1 MESQFI
7 TRMTDNQNVHLI
19 IRNTRPDDVEKIVR
33 LQQESFPV
41 LARHSNIWHPEELK
55 SHLEV
60 FPQGQ
65 LVAVEEDGT
74 LVGSA
79 STLIVTLDPEYAE
92 HTWKGITADGMFTNH
107 DPAGDSLYG
116 ADISTHPK
124 FRHEGIGSM
133 LYGARKEL
141 AIRLGLKRMISGGR
155 LFNYCDFSDTMSPL
169 EYAQKV
175 IKGELHDPVLSFELD
190 NGFKFIKILPN
201 YLDDPRSEN
210 FASFI
215 EWLDPQYKS
224 LKLK

>member
-41 LARHSNIWHPEELK
+41 LARHSNIWRPEELK

>member
-1 MESQFI
+1 MSG
-7 TRMTDNQNVHLI
+7 NHNVHLI
-19 IRNTRPDDVEKIVR
+19 IRNTRPDDIEKIVK

-41 LARHSNIWHPEELK
+41 LARYSNIWHPEELK
-55 SHLEV
+55 SHLQI

-65 LVAVEEDGT
+65 FVAVEEDGT

-79 STLIVTLDPEYAE
+79 STLVVNLNPEYAE

-107 DPAGDSLYG
+107 NPNGDSLYG

-141 AIRLGLKRMISGGR
+141 TVRLGLRRMISGGR
-155 LFNYCDFSDTMSPL
+155 LFNYCDFANEMSAL
-169 EYAQKV
+169 EYAQEV
-175 IKGELHDPVLSFELD
+175 VKGELHDPVLSFELD
-190 NGFKFIKILPN
+190 NGFRFIKILSD
-201 YLDDPRSEN
+201 YLDDMRSKD

-215 EWLDPQYKS
+215 EWVDPQFRVS
-224 LKLK
+224 RGLK

>member
-1 MESQFI
+1 MSG
-7 TRMTDNQNVHLI
+7 NHNVHLI
-19 IRNTRPDDVEKIVR
+19 IRNTRPDDIEKIVK

-41 LARHSNIWHPEELK
+41 LARYSNIWHPEELK
-55 SHLEV
+55 SHLQI

-65 LVAVEEDGT
+65 FVAVEEDGT

-79 STLIVTLDPEYAE
+79 STLVVNLNPEYAE

-107 DPAGDSLYG
+107 NPNGDSLYG

-141 AIRLGLKRMISGGR
+141 TVRLGLRRMISGGR
-155 LFNYCDFSDTMSPL
+155 LFNYCDFADKMSAL
-169 EYAQKV
+169 EYAQEV
-175 IKGELHDPVLSFELD
+175 VKGELHDPVLSFELD
-190 NGFKFIKILPN
+190 NGFRFIKILSD
-201 YLDDPRSEN
+201 YLDDMRSKD

-215 EWLDPQYKS
+215 EWVDPQFRVS
-224 LKLK
+224 RGLK

>member
-1 MESQFI
+1 MGSQFI
-7 TRMTDNQNVHLI
+7 TRMTENQNVHLI

-41 LARHSNIWHPEELK
+41 LARHSNIWRPEELRN
-55 SHLEV
+55 HLQV

-155 LFNYCDFSDTMSPL
+155 LFNYCDFADKMSPL

-175 IKGELHDPVLSFELD
+175 VKGELHDPVLSFELD
-190 NGFKFIKILPN
+190 NGFKFIKLLPN

>member
-1 MESQFI
+1 
-7 TRMTDNQNVHLI
+7 MTDNQNVHLI
-19 IRNTRPDDVEKIVR
+19 IRNTRPDDIEKIVR

-41 LARHSNIWHPEELK
+41 LARHSNIWRPEELK
-55 SHLEV
+55 NHLQV

-79 STLIVTLDPEYAE
+79 STLVVMLDPEYAE

-155 LFNYCDFSDTMSPL
+155 LFNYCDFSDKMSPL

-175 IKGELHDPVLSFELD
+175 IRGELHDPVLSFELD
-190 NGFKFIKILPN
+190 NGFKFIKLLPN

-224 LKLK
+224 RNIKLEAENSNL

>member
-1 MESQFI
+1 
-7 TRMTDNQNVHLI
+7 MTDNQNVHLI
-19 IRNTRPDDVEKIVR
+19 IRNTRPDDIEKIVR

-41 LARHSNIWHPEELK
+41 LARHSNIWRPEELK
-55 SHLEV
+55 NHLQV

-155 LFNYCDFSDTMSPL
+155 LFNYCDFSDKMSPL

-190 NGFKFIKILPN
+190 NGFRFIKLLPN

-224 LKLK
+224 RNIKWESENSNL